1 MVFESDNGP
10 RCLSPVTVAE
20 EVAEHLPALANKA
33 KVDPNVALLALR
45 AMPVDWQPPEV
56 YQQFR
61 KEALERI
68 GGRDPDDW
76 PVVAMALALHLP
88 VWSQDKDFEETD
100 LPVYTTGELLDAL
113 RRLDADSS

>member
-61 KEALERI
+61 KGSFGTHWGARS
-68 GGRDPDDW
+68 GR
-76 PVVAMALALHLP
+76 LARGSDGVGAAP
-88 VWSQDKDFEETD
+88 
-100 LPVYTTGELLDAL
+100 A
-113 RRLDADSS
+113 RLVSR